1 MEEALRLL
9 LVAALPGV
17 PVAWGLGSDALPRV
31 VMFVVSGADDYTQDG
46 PTGLAWRRVQADC
59 YGATY
64 GAAKTLSR
72 NVIAALSGHRGGIF
86 NGIFL
91 DAVRDGEPTDEPDSV
106 QARVSLD
113 FMVHY
118 RS

>member
-1 MEEALRLL
+1 MEEAFRALL
-9 LVAALPGV
+9 IAALPGV
-17 PVAWGLGSDALPRV
+17 PVAWGLGATDIPRIV
-31 VMFVVSGADDYTQDG
+31 LFVVSGGDGYTQDG
-46 PTGLAWRRVQADC
+46 PSGLCWRRVQVDC

-64 GAAKTLSR
+64 GAARLLSR
-72 NVIAALSGHRGGIF
+72 DVRAALSGYRGGIF

-91 DAVRDGEPTDEPDSV
+91 DADRDGETDDKADSV

-118 RS
+118 KE

>member
-1 MEEALRLL
+1 MEEALRALL
-9 LVAALPGV
+9 IAALPGV

-31 VMFVVSGADDYTQDG
+31 VLFVISGGDDMTQDG
-46 PTGLAWRRVQADC
+46 PSGLCWRRVQVDC

-64 GAAKTLSR
+64 GAARLLSR
-72 NVIAALSGHRGGIF
+72 EVRAILSGYRGGIF

-91 DAVRDGEPTDEPDSV
+91 DADRDGEMTDGPASV

-118 RS
+118 KE